1 LLQILIIGLG
11 GFIGTIARYGVSI
24 LAYRYAGA
32 TFPFGTLTV
41 NLVGCFLIGIVYSL
55 IQERDLLSTS
65 SRLFLTV
72 GVFGGFT
79 TFSSFG
85 NETLLLMRAGN
96 PLLGLLYVLVSVLL
110 GVLAVWAGYAVVV
123 RGG

>member
-11 GFIGTIARYGVSI
+11 GFVGTVARYGVSV
-24 LAYRYAGA
+24 LAYKHAGA

-41 NLVGCFLIGIVYSL
+41 NIVGCFLIGLVYGL
-55 IQERDLLSTS
+55 IQEKDVLSTT

-85 NETLLLMRAGN
+85 NETLLLLRAGHL
-96 PLLGLLYVLVSVLL
+96 LLGIGYMLISVLV
-110 GVLAVWAGYAVVV
+110 GVVAVWGGYSLV

>member
-1 LLQILIIGLG
+1 MLQILIIGLG
-11 GFIGTIARYGVSI
+11 GFVGTVARYGVSV
-24 LAYRYAGA
+24 LAYKYAGA

-41 NLVGCFLIGIVYSL
+41 NIVGCFLIGLVYGV
-55 IQERDLLSTS
+55 IQEKDVLSTT

-85 NETLLLMRAGN
+85 NETLLLLRAGHL
-96 PLLGLLYVLVSVLL
+96 LLGIGYMLISVLV
-110 GVLAVWAGYAVVV
+110 GVVAVWGGYSLV

>member
-1 LLQILIIGLG
+1 MLQILIIGLG
-11 GFIGTIARYGVSI
+11 GFVGTVARYGVSV
-24 LAYRYAGA
+24 LAYKYAGA

-41 NLVGCFLIGIVYSL
+41 NIVGCFLIGLVYGV
-55 IQERDLLSTS
+55 IQEKDVLSTT

-85 NETLLLMRAGN
+85 NETLLLLRAGHL
-96 PLLGLLYVLVSVLL
+96 LLGIGYVLISVLV
-110 GVLAVWAGYAVVV
+110 GVAAVWGGYSLV

>member
-1 LLQILIIGLG
+1 MLQILIIGLG
-11 GFIGTIARYGVSI
+11 GFVGTVARYGVSV
-24 LAYRYAGA
+24 LAYKYAGA

-41 NLVGCFLIGIVYSL
+41 NIVGCFLIGLVYGV
-55 IQERDLLSTS
+55 IQEKDVLSTT

-85 NETLLLMRAGN
+85 NETLLLLRAGHL
-96 PLLGLLYVLVSVLL
+96 LLGIGYVLISVLV
-110 GVLAVWAGYAVVV
+110 GVVAVWGGYSLV

>member
-11 GFIGTIARYGVSI
+11 GFVGTVARYGVSV
-24 LAYRYAGA
+24 LAYKYAGA

-41 NLVGCFLIGIVYSL
+41 NIVGCFLIGLVYGV
-55 IQERDLLSTS
+55 IQEKDVLSTT

-85 NETLLLMRAGN
+85 NETLLLLRAGHL
-96 PLLGLLYVLVSVLL
+96 LLGIGYVLISVLV
-110 GVLAVWAGYAVVV
+110 GVAAVWGGYSLV

>member
-11 GFIGTIARYGVSI
+11 GFVGTVARYGVSV
-24 LAYRYAGA
+24 LAYKYAGA

-41 NLVGCFLIGIVYSL
+41 NIVGCFLIGLVYGL
-55 IQERDLLSTS
+55 IQEKDVLSTT

-85 NETLLLMRAGN
+85 NETLLLLRAGHL
-96 PLLGLLYVLVSVLL
+96 LLGIGYMLISVLV
-110 GVLAVWAGYAVVV
+110 GVVAVWGGYSLV

>member
-1 LLQILIIGLG
+1 MLQILIIGLG
-11 GFIGTIARYGVSI
+11 GFVGTVARYGVSV
-24 LAYRYAGA
+24 LAYKYAGA

-41 NLVGCFLIGIVYSL
+41 NIVGCFLIGLVYGL
-55 IQERDLLSTS
+55 IQEKDVLSTT

-85 NETLLLMRAGN
+85 NETLLLLRAGHL
-96 PLLGLLYVLVSVLL
+96 LLGIGYMLISVLV
-110 GVLAVWAGYAVVV
+110 GVVAVWGGYSLV